1 MFINTNMDDEGD
13 DDIERENPNQ
23 KQKTAVQR
31 DWLGSFIYSVDVV
44 FSILMILA

>member
-1 MFINTNMDDEGD
+1 MFINTNMDDED
-13 DDIERENPNQ
+13 DDTERENENQ
-23 KQKTAVQR
+23 DHKAAVQR